1 MNHLAFSF
9 FGTFQARLGDAPL
22 SSFRS
27 AKAQGLLI
35 YLVLT
40 VPHAHGRDQLAALLW
55 PEQPEQVAKQ
65 NLRQAL
71 YLLRKVLGDDQAG
84 QQPFLGITRMSV
96 HFNPA
101 SDYQLDVADFSAAL
115 AHRQLETAV
124 ALYHGDLLPGFSC
137 DSVLF
142 DAWLSQERER
152 LQQRVVEALA
162 TLTTDRLAHG
172 DFQHALGFA
181 RHQLALEPWREEAY
195 RQVMQA
201 FAALGER
208 SAALAQYEACR
219 AVLAE
224 ELGIA
229 PAAETAELA
238 QRIRAD
244 QIQRPSLQ
252 QAMSADE
259 RPRLALPFVGRQAE
273 YETLVNAYRRTSSA
287 GLQVVTLAGNAG
299 MGKTRLTEQF
309 VTWAA
314 TQGADILVG
323 RSYETSAGLSYQP
336 LTQLLRQRIE
346 RENAPDDLLSDLWL
360 AQLTRLL
367 PELRER
373 YPDLPE
379 PTQEEHTARQH
390 LFEAITRLG
399 QALAAHRPLVV
410 FLDDWHWADNASRE
424 VLPYAAQRWAEAHT
438 PILLLLTLRHE
449 VVTESPELQRWLT
462 QLKRSVSVIS
472 LTFDALSPTET
483 TQLLHMLLTPE
494 GATTD
499 LGTADRATPG
509 AFSHLSR
516 WLFAQ
521 TQGQPL
527 FLTEALKVLVEE
539 NIMRPDP
546 SVAPTA
552 GSAHIVWQLDWA
564 LFDAQRAETRIL
576 AGLREIIQGWL
587 TRISTAAA
595 ELLLA
600 TAVLLQEATFDHLCR
615 VTGLEEGPAV
625 LALDELLKRQLVVET
640 GPTQAWA
647 HDPVYAFS
655 HQKISEVIYSEAGTA
670 RRRLF
675 HRRAFELLQASAVPA
690 SDLAHHALN
699 AGLLAETIRYRL
711 IAGNDAMRLLAH
723 QVAITHYE
731 HVQRMVDQ
739 EGWPAA
745 ISGADRQTFYSA
757 LGRAYELTE
766 AWDQAKAI
774 YAAMITDAKKIGAT
788 AMECLGL
795 NHLAT
800 VSINSMVDRDQAI
813 SLLKQARAV
822 AEQHADQR
830 GLAQTE
836 WNLAYAAAFGGD
848 PYGGLTHGEQ
858 ALTIARTLGHPQLI
872 ARCLGLLA
880 MVNFQLRRWAMVE
893 VYASESRQLY
903 ITAAD
908 SVLAA
913 DSQRLITLSQICTG
927 RSRESLATLQQTFD
941 FLQRIENLWGAVE
954 CARLLSLTWLELG
967 QYGHATSM
975 ARHGIEQART
985 MGQQMAMVDLALTVW
1000 AVVQRA
1006 LMALDAA
1013 QATLLAVWIEDGTR
1027 GLVGFVKDWILS
1039 ELCASYA
1046 LRGDWVQAHDYALQ
1060 RLQAREDQSL
1070 LPMGFTGW
1078 YETEALLRGGTGDLA
1093 RAEVERL
1100 AGTVGA
1106 NKRYRLILLRSQ
1118 AVLAQWDG
1126 DVAQATSHLE
1136 AALTLAREMELPG
1149 EAWPILGSLGA
1160 LYVERGDRTQ
1170 ARQAYQEA
1178 AAIIRRLA
1186 ATIDA
1191 ADLRA
1196 GFLAAG
1202 PVRSILVF
1210 HEHS

>member
-40 VPHAHGRDQLAALLW
+40 APYAHGRDLLSTLFW
-55 PEQPEQVAKQ
+55 PEEPEQAAKQ

-71 YLLRKVLGDDQAG
+71 YLLRKVLGDDRAG
-84 QQPFLGITRMSV
+84 QQPFLCITRTAV
-96 HFNPA
+96 YFNSA
-101 SDYQLDVADFSAAL
+101 SDYRLDVAGFLAAL
-115 AHRQLETAV
+115 EQGELETAV

-137 DSVLF
+137 DSLPVEE
-142 DAWLSQERER
+142 WLRQERER
-152 LQQRVVEALA
+152 LHGHVIEALA
-162 TLTTDRLAHG
+162 KLTTNRLTHG
-172 DFQHALGFA
+172 DFQQALRFA
-181 RHQLALEPWREEAY
+181 RRQLALEPWREEAH

-201 FAALGER
+201 LAALGER
-208 SAALAQYEACR
+208 TAALAQYEACC

-224 ELGIA
+224 EMGAA

-238 QRIRAD
+238 QRIRTD
-244 QIQRPSLQ
+244 QIQRPSLP
-252 QAMSADE
+252 QAVSTDE
-259 RPRLALPFVGRQAE
+259 RPRLITPFVGRQAE
-273 YETLVNAYRRTSSA
+273 YATLVNAYRRARSA
-287 GLQVVTLAGNAG
+287 GLQVVTLAGKAG
-299 MGKTRLTEQF
+299 MGKTRLAEQF
-309 VTWAA
+309 IPWAA
-314 TQGADILVG
+314 TQGADVLVG
-323 RSYETSAGLSYQP
+323 RSYETSGGLSYQP

-360 AQLTRLL
+360 SQLTRLL
-367 PELRER
+367 PELRDR

-379 PTQEEHTARQH
+379 PTQEENTARQH

-399 QALAAHRPLVV
+399 QALAARHPLVL
-410 FLDDWHWADNASRE
+410 FLEDWHWADSASRDM
-424 VLPYAAQRWAEAHT
+424 LQYAVQRWAEEHT
-438 PILLLLTLRHE
+438 PILVLLTLRHE
-449 VVTESPELQRWLT
+449 VVIESPDTQRWLT
-462 QLKRSVSVIS
+462 QLKRTVSVTP
-472 LTFDALSPTET
+472 LTIDALSPTET
-483 TQLLHMLLTPE
+483 TQLVHMLFTPE

-499 LGTADRATPG
+499 LGTADRAAP
-509 AFSHLSR
+509 AALSQFSR
-516 WLFAQ
+516 WLSAQ

-527 FLTEALKVLVEE
+527 FLTEALKALVEDA
-539 NIMRPDP
+539 IVQPGP
-546 SVAPTA
+546 TVAPTA
-552 GSAHIVWQLDWA
+552 GSAQAVWQLDWA
-564 LFDAQRAETRIL
+564 TFDAQRAETRIL
-576 AGLREIIQGWL
+576 MGVREIIQGWL
-587 TRISTAAA
+587 TRISAAAA

-600 TAVLLQEATFDHLCR
+600 TAVLAQEAAFDNLCY
-615 VTGLEEGPAV
+615 VTGLEERQAV
-625 LALDELLKRQLVVET
+625 SALDELRKRQLLMET
-640 GPTQAWA
+640 GPTQEWA
-647 HDPVYAFS
+647 HGPVYACS

-745 ISGADRQTFYSA
+745 ISGADRQTFHSA

-774 YAAMITDAKKIGAT
+774 YEAMITDGKKIGAA

-800 VSINSMVDRDQAI
+800 VYINSMVDRDRAI

-848 PYGGLTHGEQ
+848 PNGGLVHGER
-858 ALTIARTLGHPQLI
+858 ALTIARALEHPQLM
-872 ARCLGLLA
+872 ARCLGVLA

-893 VYASESRQLY
+893 LYASESRQLY
-903 ITAAD
+903 LTAAD

-913 DSQRLITLSQICTG
+913 DSQRLITLSQIFTG
-927 RSRESLATLQQTFD
+927 RSRESLATLQQTFE
-941 FLQRIENLWGAVE
+941 FLQRIENLWGEVE
-954 CARLLSLTWLELG
+954 CARLLALTWLELG
-967 QYGHATSM
+967 QYGQATSM
-975 ARHGIEQART
+975 ARHGIEQARN

-1000 AVVQRA
+1000 ATIQRA
-1006 LMALDAA
+1006 MMALDAA
-1013 QATLLAVWIEDGTR
+1013 RETLLAVWAEASTR

-1039 ELCASYA
+1039 ELCAGYA
-1046 LRGDWVQAHDYALQ
+1046 LLGDWVQAYNYAVQ
-1060 RLQAREDQSL
+1060 RLQASEDQSL

-1078 YETEALLRGGTGDLA
+1078 YETEALLRGGAGDLA
-1093 RAEVERL
+1093 RAEVNRL
-1100 AGTVGA
+1100 AGIVGT

-1118 AVLAQWDG
+1118 AVLAEWDG
-1126 DVAQATSHLE
+1126 DAAQATSHRE
-1136 AALTLAREMELPG
+1136 GALALAQEMELPG
-1149 EAWPILGSLGA
+1149 EAWPILGELGR
-1160 LYVERGDRTQ
+1160 LYAEHGEHTQ

-1178 AAIIRRLA
+1178 ATIIRRLA
-1186 ATIDA
+1186 ATIDDA
-1191 ADLRA
+1191 NLRE

-1202 PVRSILVF
+1202 PVQSIRAF
-1210 HEHS
+1210 HEQI